1 MSAIRTA
8 LTSTAAAAVLAGALV
23 TPASAAVTTA
33 WAQPGYGPANNYYN
47 PNESV
52 LNAGT
57 IDDLKLSWVKGLPDL
72 TASCSRP
79 SEPLA
84 AGGRVFVT
92 DRKGIGAYM
101 ASNGRLL
108 WHHDYRFPE
117 DESTAHLAVVGGVL
131 VAGTTGCQS
140 QSDPNGDL
148 FALNVATG
156 RQVWRVD
163 AGGPVESLVADRG
176 LVLVSG
182 SSESS
187 APAVRTFRVADG
199 KLRWKAA
206 AYQSSGVVAG
216 GKLLVRR
223 TNASG
228 YAALA
233 VDTGKRLWLRTGAWD
248 GIAATPAGDRFLL
261 RDSARKLISVKA
273 TNGAVQWKT
282 AGAGGELATDGRRVY
297 IGGSEALYA
306 LDVRNGKKMWSRT
319 TDGWAAGQPVRAG
332 GLVYSMIDDDKLRVH
347 NAATGAL
354 VHNGGEPGSH
364 GDLAVSG
371 GRLFLVDEESVMA
384 FTPQ

>member
-1 MSAIRTA
+1 MSAIRTG
-8 LTSTAAAAVLAGALV
+8 LFTAAALAAALIAA
-23 TPASAAVTTA
+23 PASAAATTA
-33 WAQPGYGPANNYYN
+33 WTQPGYGPAHNYYN
-47 PNESV
+47 PNETV
-52 LNAGT
+52 LNAST
-57 IDDLKLSWVKGLPDL
+57 IDDLKLSWAKGLPDL

-92 DRKGIGAYM
+92 DRKGVGAYM

-108 WHHDYRFPE
+108 WHHDFRFPE

-140 QSDPNGDL
+140 QSDPNGAL
-148 FALNVATG
+148 FALNVSTG
-156 RQVWRVD
+156 KQVWRVD
-163 AGGPVESLVADRG
+163 ARGPVESLVADRG
-176 LVLVSG
+176 LVMVSG

-187 APAVRTFRVADG
+187 APAVRAFRVSDG
-199 KLRWKAA
+199 KLRWTAA
-206 AYQSSGVVAG
+206 AYQTTGVVAG
-216 GKLLVRR
+216 ARLLVRR

-248 GIAATPAGDRFLL
+248 GIAATPASDRFLL
-261 RDSARKLISVKA
+261 RDSARKLISVNAA
-273 TNGAVQWKT
+273 TGVVQWKT
-282 AGAGGELATDGRRVY
+282 AGAGGELATDGRRIYV
-297 IGGSEALYA
+297 GGSEALYA

-319 TDGWAAGQPVRAG
+319 TDGWSAGQPVRAG
-332 GLVYSMIDDDKLRVH
+332 GLVYSMIDDDKLRVY
-347 NAATGAL
+347 NAANGAL
-354 VHNGGEPGSH
+354 VHFGGEPGSH